1 MTDPTDLR
9 PPMIQPEPTTS
20 EKRRRAIREGFKKAI
35 RREVARLH
43 ELGLPVY
50 VAKNGTV
57 VVAPA
62 PKSSPPPSKP

>member
-1 MTDPTDLR
+1 MSGFSVRL
-9 PPMIQPEPTTS
+9 PMNQPEPTAS
-20 EKRRRAIREGFKKAI
+20 EERRRAVREGFKKAI

-43 ELGLPVY
+43 EQGLPVY

>member
-1 MTDPTDLR
+1 MN
-9 PPMIQPEPTTS
+9 QPEPTAS
-20 EKRRRAIREGFKKAI
+20 EERHRAICEGFKKAI

-43 ELGLPVY
+43 EQGLPVY

-62 PKSSPPPSKP
+62 PKAAPPPSKA

>member
-1 MTDPTDLR
+1 MQ
-9 PPMIQPEPTTS
+9 PMNQPDSNFLQERLDS
-20 EKRRRAIREGFKKAI
+20 ISEGFKKAI

-43 ELGLPVY
+43 EQGLPVY

-62 PKSSPPPSKP
+62 PKASPPPSKP